1 MGPRRAGAA
10 SGYMQACLRLAHSLL
25 PAAAACSQC
34 HQPPIPTGHVRV
46 LHSRPEAW
54 PYVLMLRL
62 KVAGRL
68 KAKKLPHTVACTGVT
83 ATMEQ
88 PPNDSA
94 AAVSPRS

>member
-10 SGYMQACLRLAHSLL
+10 SGYMQPCLRLAHSLQ
-25 PAAAACSQC
+25 PAAAACCQC
-34 HQPPIPTGHVRV
+34 HQPPIPTGHVWV

-68 KAKKLPHTVACTGVT
+68 EAEKLPHTVACTRVI
-83 ATMEQ
+83 ASIEQ
-88 PPNDSA
+88 SPNNCA